1 MKISKVQISPT
12 PTINYNK
19 TKTAKKA
26 KRQRKQKKVN
36 KEFRLYSRVKLE
48 RSKSY
53 AHFLHSSFIY
63 EREREREY
71 FPKSTNLRKFE
82 TLLSFFLIL
91 IPY

>member
-63 EREREREY
+63 MREREREREST
-71 FPKSTNLRKFE
+71 FPNPLTLENLRPF
-82 TLLSFFLIL
+82 
-91 IPY
+91 